1 MKVRKNEMSLKKSLK
16 WILLAAPI
24 LNILIVLSGEESVS
38 KWLPSELTFIV
49 VAIGILYFCYGRKS
63 TCPECRKIFA
73 LKKTKQ
79 EIVGQED
86 VSVLVETKMRNN
98 RQEVVGTGEQY
109 VPGVRTTYREYYTCK
124 HCGNVVTRDY
134 TKSRAKM

>member
-1 MKVRKNEMSLKKSLK
+1 MSLKKSLK
-16 WILLAAPI
+16 WIFLAAPI

-73 LKKTKQ
+73 LKKTKE
-79 EIVGQED
+79 EIVCSCF
-86 VSVLVETKMRNN
+86 SVHK
-98 RQEVVGTGEQY
+98 
-109 VPGVRTTYREYYTCK
+109 
-124 HCGNVVTRDY
+124 
-134 TKSRAKM
+134 

>member
-1 MKVRKNEMSLKKSLK
+1 MSLKKSLK

-73 LKKTKQ
+73 LKKTKE

-109 VPGVRTTYREYYTCK
+109 VPGVRTTYRECSKKK
-124 HCGNVVTRDY
+124 HI
-134 TKSRAKM
+134 